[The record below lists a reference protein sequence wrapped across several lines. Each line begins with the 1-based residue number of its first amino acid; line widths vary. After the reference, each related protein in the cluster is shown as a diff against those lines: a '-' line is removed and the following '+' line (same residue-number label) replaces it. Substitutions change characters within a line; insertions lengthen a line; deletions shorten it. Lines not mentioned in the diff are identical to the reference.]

1 MLGTH
6 LFLFSAGPWPSA
18 PRWLPKSAGLLP
30 APARPAS
37 TRPAAAGPGQRV
49 PRPAP
54 TPPLGSHG
62 GSAWRTRYASS
73 ALTARLERPHPS
85 AASPLLC
92 LLGSRFTSTAGRAGL
107 LGLGCPPA
115 ASAPNLGPNRVSN
128 VDEGVGRGG
137 DEGAPLLGSV
147 ETGPP
152 VAPGRL
158 RWPSRPASQPVRF
171 GVHGDPPAL
180 WQQGPATS
188 CAPRAW
194 PAPARR
200 QAHGAQR
207 PSGRRGPWGNRTHP
221 LKPRRRPTGPRAPRP
236 QGGGFLHKKVQRRRT
251 LERPFAFI
259 YLKGGTISLNCPC
272 TCPHLEPRSERGPV
286 RGLSRVRRAR
296 SAPGTRRSQPSARP
310 APTPLP
316 PGTSPKP
323 PRSPHVNRLCPPW
336 ARTRLRPWLPLSRA
350 PGNAGHGL
358 PSPTPTPPPPG
369 PPPPAPRPVP
379 PGPLPCPFRRHKCS
393 ATSPPSPTGNR
404 FLLVPAYC
412 WHPRNEAGR
421 ARRPSGSSG
430 LYSRRKLGLGS
441 WTGDLPA
448 ARTRGLRGPSASPRR
463 SSVDGQV
470 NSEAV
475 PKCPNKVNA
484 PDTPT
489 KVTIKEW
496 LIRTHV

>member
-358 PSPTPTPPPPG
+358 PSPTPTPPPRVHLPQPLALSLLAPCPAPSG
-369 PPPPAPRPVP
+369 ATNALPPPLPPPRETGFFLCPLIAGTPETKLGAPAGHREAAASTQGGSWGLGAGPATCPRPAP
-379 PGPLPCPFRRHKCS
+379 GGS
-393 ATSPPSPTGNR
+393 
-404 FLLVPAYC
+404 
-412 WHPRNEAGR
+412 EGR
-421 ARRPSGSSG
+421 APARVVPQ
-430 LYSRRKLGLGS
+430 
-441 WTGDLPA
+441 WT
-448 ARTRGLRGPSASPRR
+448 
-463 SSVDGQV
+463 V
-470 NSEAV
+470 
-475 PKCPNKVNA
+475 K
-484 PDTPT
+484 
-489 KVTIKEW
+489 
-496 LIRTHV
+496 